1 VSQRFILG
9 QRLPNHVMDK
19 LGTLV
24 KVNYAKDKT
33 ALLIYENEG
42 IEMTR
47 WVVRS
52 TNAAGWSVAG

>member
-1 VSQRFILG
+1 
-9 QRLPNHVMDK
+9 MDK

>member
-1 VSQRFILG
+1 MAADISRSSSREL
-9 QRLPNHVMDK
+9 RP
-19 LGTLV
+19 
-24 KVNYAKDKT
+24 DKT
-33 ALLIYENEG
+33 ALLIHENEG